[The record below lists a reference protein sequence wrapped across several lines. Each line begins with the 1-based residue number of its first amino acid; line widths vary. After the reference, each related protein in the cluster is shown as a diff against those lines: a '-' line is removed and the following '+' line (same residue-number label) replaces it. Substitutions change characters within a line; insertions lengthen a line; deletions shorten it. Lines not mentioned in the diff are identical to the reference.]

1 MSGKSSA
8 RDLVASPDRKETIAV
23 NANIQA
29 LRAIAAY
36 GVVIHHIIFSYDH
49 YIGVGRAPVSINI
62 GATGVEIF
70 FVISGYIMSKTT
82 DISGISPSRFIQNRL
97 FRVVPS
103 YWLLTL
109 FAVAIVQT
117 GFTLFGLH
125 DINLE
130 HFLCSLLFLPELD
143 AAGHILRPILFVGW
157 TLEFE
162 MLFYFIFFLTLYL
175 KPIIYRKVS
184 VLFVL
189 SVLMIFGQYSS
200 DAYLRYLF
208 SELLLAFM
216 LGILIHVSE
225 ARISLT
231 CFAAFGLMAISVLG
245 LATVDTLPDVTKTS
259 AGHVIVI
266 VAAALLVVSAVGLE
280 RRGLTVGRGFLMRQG
295 DASYAIYLIHP
306 FILQFIGKLA
316 IATGI
321 AASNIGLAATTL
333 VMLIASGFGGTIFYR
348 CLDAPFVASMKRR
361 LWNRGAPD
369 GIATKRFVNL

>member
-1 MSGKSSA
+1 
-8 RDLVASPDRKETIAV
+8 VASSDRKETIAV

-36 GVVIHHIIFSYDH
+36 GVVIHHIIYSYDH
-49 YIGVGRAPVSINI
+49 YIGFGRAPVSINI

-97 FRVVPS
+97 LRVVPS

-109 FAVAIVQT
+109 FAVAIVQS
-117 GFTLFGLH
+117 GFMLFGLQ
-125 DINLE
+125 DISLE
-130 HFLCSLLFLPELD
+130 RFLCSLFFLPEFD
-143 AAGHILRPILFVGW
+143 ASGHILPPILFVGW

-162 MLFYFIFFLTLYL
+162 MLFYFVFFLTLYL
-175 KPIIYRKVS
+175 KPIIFRRIS

-189 SVLMIFGQYSS
+189 SVLVIFGQYSS
-200 DAYLRYLF
+200 DAYLRYIF

-231 CFAAFGLMAISVLG
+231 FFAAFGLIAISVLG
-245 LATVDTLPDVTKTS
+245 LATVDTLPDVTKTPP
-259 AGHVIVI
+259 GHVIVI

-295 DASYAIYLIHP
+295 DASYAIYLVHP

-316 IATGI
+316 VVTGI

>member
-361 LWNRGAPD
+361 LWNRGSPD